1 MAPTISST
9 CIECGMEKGHSL
21 LYCPTCTLVKNQ
33 QAQFEKLEQ
42 KQSFSGA
49 SNSTGGGDDIWDVIG
64 GLIAFPLV
72 FGAIAWA
79 VSDMG
84 YWESVLYVIM
94 IPIYV
99 FIFVFQI
106 IIGLFL

>member
-1 MAPTISST
+1 
-9 CIECGMEKGHSL
+9 MEKGHSL

-42 KQSFSGA
+42 KQSFSG
-49 SNSTGGGDDIWDVIG
+49 SSYFTTESDESIFGI
-64 GLIAFPLV
+64 LIAFPLV
-72 FGAIAWA
+72 FGTIAWA
-79 VSDMG
+79 ISDMG

-94 IPIYV
+94 IPIHV
-99 FIFVFQI
+99 FLFMFAF

>member
-9 CIECGMEKGHSL
+9 CIECGMEKGHSA

-42 KQSFSGA
+42 KQSFGVSSGG
-49 SNSTGGGDDIWDVIG
+49 GGGDNIEDVIG

-79 VSDMG
+79 LSDMG

-94 IPIYV
+94 IPVYV
-99 FIFVFQI
+99 FIFMFQF
-106 IIGLFL
+106 IIGLLL

>member
-1 MAPTISST
+1 MAPTITST
-9 CIECGMEKGHSL
+9 CVECGMEKGHSL

-42 KQSFSGA
+42 NQSLSGA
-49 SNSTGGGDDIWDVIG
+49 SNFHAGGDNIWDVIG
-64 GLIAFPLV
+64 GLIAFPLM

-79 VSDMG
+79 LSDMG

-94 IPIYV
+94 IPIHV
-99 FIFVFQI
+99 FLFMFQF